1 MKRKGKKMNSRS
13 LKKPKS
19 SINEKMICPIKNKK
33 KGKVVENSVDNK
45 VSHKAIVLHYI
56 PVLTRKN
63 GQYSFTKDEEE
74 IAKGLKNL
82 TLLVINFALTK
93 V

>member
-1 MKRKGKKMNSRS
+1 
-13 LKKPKS
+13 
-19 SINEKMICPIKNKK
+19 MICPIKNKK
-33 KGKVVENSVDNK
+33 RGKVVENLVDNK

-56 PVLTRKN
+56 PLLTRKK
-63 GQYSFTKDEEE
+63 GQNAFTKDEEE

>member
-1 MKRKGKKMNSRS
+1 MICLIRNKGK
-13 LKKPKS
+13 
-19 SINEKMICPIKNKK
+19 E
-33 KGKVVENSVDNK
+33 KVVENLVDNE

-56 PVLTRKN
+56 LVLTRKE
-63 GQYSFTKDEEE
+63 GRYSFTKDEEE
-74 IAKGLKNL
+74 IIERLKNL

>member
-33 KGKVVENSVDNK
+33 RGKVVENSVDNK
-45 VSHKAIVLHYI
+45 VLHKAIVLHYI

-74 IAKGLKNL
+74 IVKGLKNL